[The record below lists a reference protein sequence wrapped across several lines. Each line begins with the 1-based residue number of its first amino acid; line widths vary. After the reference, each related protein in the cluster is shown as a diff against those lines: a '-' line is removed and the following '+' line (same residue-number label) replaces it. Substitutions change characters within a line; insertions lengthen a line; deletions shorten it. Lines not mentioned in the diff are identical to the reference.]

1 MTIKRK
7 LRKNKNGKK
16 EYYLDNTIEYHSF
29 QEIKNFCYQ
38 NMQHTFISDIVVYTF
53 VVVDTDEEIDIICS
67 WVKDSDDFYYVKLE
81 VSI

>member
-1 MTIKRK
+1 
-7 LRKNKNGKK
+7 
-16 EYYLDNTIEYHSF
+16 
-29 QEIKNFCYQ
+29 
-38 NMQHTFISDIVVYTF
+38 MQHTFISDIVVYTF